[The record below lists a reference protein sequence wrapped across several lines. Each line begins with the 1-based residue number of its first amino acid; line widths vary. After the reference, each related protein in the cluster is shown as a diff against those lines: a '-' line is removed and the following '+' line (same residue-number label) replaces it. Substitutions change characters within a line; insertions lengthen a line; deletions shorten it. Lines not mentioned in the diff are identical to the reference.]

1 MSDPQHGPRRVI
13 VIDDNRAIHDD
24 FRKTLA
30 PCNDDA
36 GLDDLEAALFGDAP
50 ANTPAAMCF
59 DVSFADQGHVG
70 AAMVREAI
78 AAGRPYC
85 VAFVDMRMPPG
96 WDGVTTIK
104 HLWALDPEL
113 QCVICTA
120 YSDHSWEDILREL
133 GVNDRF
139 LLLRK
144 PFDAVEV
151 CQLACALSE
160 KWHLARRAHLKLEQL
175 RSMVDE
181 QTQALVESEARY
193 ALASSSANDGLWD
206 WNLVTGAVFY
216 AQRWNAQLG
225 LPDAAPTVATLARWE
240 SRVHPDDLPRFR
252 DAMQRLAGGVD
263 AHIEVEFRARHADG
277 QPRWMLCR
285 GALQRGSD
293 GRPRRAAGSQTDITH
308 RKVAEAQ
315 LRFAAEHDAL
325 TGLPNRAQITRLL
338 EGAMARRGS
347 LPHAR
352 LAVMFVDLDH
362 FKEINDS
369 LGHGVGDA
377 LLTAVAARLTASVA
391 RVDPD
396 DHFEGHVGRLG
407 GDEFVVVLE
416 RVAREEDV
424 ARVAA
429 RILRTVSEALEIDGH
444 LVHPS
449 LSVGIAL
456 SHPGYEHVSDLLRDA
471 DTALY
476 RAKSGGRGRY
486 HLFTDELHVAAVE
499 RWRLDQDLRE
509 AVSRQEFTLLYQP
522 VVSLATGEAVHVEA
536 LIRWDH
542 PTRGRVPPA
551 EFIPLAE
558 ETGLIN
564 AIGRWALQEACR
576 QARRWRDAGMEL
588 PIAVNV
594 ASRQFAQPSFFDE
607 VREALAA
614 AGLSPS
620 LLQIELTESATM
632 DRRAVATCARLA
644 ELGVEI
650 HLDDFGTGYSS
661 LSYLTRMPITALKV
675 DRSFVSRLLVDPMSA
690 AIVKTVVMLASSLGM
705 EVIAEGV
712 ECAEELE
719 VLLGMG
725 CPCGQGFLWSHPL
738 PPDEAFAYARS
749 RRLPLSVT
757 PGRALSSSRPSRLTR
772 LSQRLLRRPTN
783 PVFVPSPTRL

>member
-1 MSDPQHGPRRVI
+1 MSAPQQAPRRVL

-30 PCNDDA
+30 PGDDA
-36 GLDDLEAALFGDAP
+36 AELDDLEAALFGDAP
-50 ANTPAAMCF
+50 ATAPAAMRF
-59 DVSFADQGHVG
+59 DVAFADQGHVG

-78 AAGRPYC
+78 EAGQPYA

-206 WNLVTGAVFY
+206 WNLLTGAVFY

-225 LPDAAPTVATLARWE
+225 LADAAPTVAPLAHWE

-252 DAMQRLAGGVD
+252 DAMQRLADGVD
-263 AHIEVEFRARHADG
+263 AHIEVEFRACHADG

-293 GRPRRAAGSQTDITH
+293 GRPTRAAGSQTDITH

-338 EGAMARRGS
+338 EGALARRGS
-347 LPHAR
+347 LPEAR

-391 RVDPD
+391 RVDAD
-396 DHFEGHVGRLG
+396 ERFEGHVGRLG
-407 GDEFVVVLE
+407 GDEFVVVLDG
-416 RVAREEDV
+416 VAREEDA

-429 RILRTVSEALEIDGH
+429 RILRTVGEALMIDGH

-456 SHPGYEHVSDLLRDA
+456 SHPGYAQVSDLLRDA

-476 RAKSGGRGRY
+476 RAKASGRGRY
-486 HLFTDELHVAAVE
+486 HLFSDELHVAAVE

-509 AVSRQEFTLLYQP
+509 AVARQEFTLLYQP

-542 PTRGRVPPA
+542 PTRGRVPPT
-551 EFIPLAE
+551 EFIPMAE
-558 ETGLIN
+558 ETGLIT
-564 AIGRWALQEACR
+564 AIGRWVLQEACR

-588 PIAVNV
+588 SIAVNV
-594 ASRQFAQPSFFDE
+594 ASRQFAQPGFFDE
-607 VREALAA
+607 VREALTM
-614 AGLSPS
+614 AGVSPS

-632 DRRAVATCARLA
+632 DPRAVATCARLA

-705 EVIAEGV
+705 EVVAEGV

-725 CPCGQGFLWSHPL
+725 CPCGQGYHWARPL
-738 PPDEAFAYARS
+738 PPDEAFAYARAHRMALS
-749 RRLPLSVT
+749 LP
-757 PGRALSSSRPSRLTR
+757 PGRPLPSSRPSRLSR
-772 LSQRLLRRPTN
+772 LSQRMLRRPTN
-783 PVFVPSPTRL
+783 PVFVPAPKRI

>member
-1 MSDPQHGPRRVI
+1 MSDPRQVPRRVL

-30 PCNDDA
+30 PSDVDA

-50 ANTPAAMCF
+50 AVSPAAMRF
-59 DVSFADQGHVG
+59 DVAFADQGHVG

-78 AAGRPYC
+78 EAARPFS

-181 QTQALVESEARY
+181 QTQALAESEARY

-206 WNLVTGAVFY
+206 WNLSTGAVFY
-216 AQRWNAQLG
+216 APRWNAQLG

-240 SRVHPDDLPRFR
+240 ARVLPDDLPRFR

-263 AHIEVEFRARHADG
+263 AHVEVEFRARHADG

-285 GALQRGSD
+285 GALQRRDD
-293 GRPRRAAGSQTDITH
+293 GRPMRAAGSQTDITN

-338 EGAMARRGS
+338 EGALARRGS
-347 LPHAR
+347 RPDER

-377 LLTAVAARLTASVA
+377 LLTAVAARLSASVA
-391 RVDPD
+391 RTHPD
-396 DHFEGHVGRLG
+396 DRSDGHVGRLG

-416 RVAREEDV
+416 RVGDDDA
-424 ARVAA
+424 ARVAE
-429 RILRTVSEALEIDGH
+429 RILRTATEALEIDGH

-449 LSVGIAL
+449 LSIGIAL

-509 AVSRQEFTLLYQP
+509 AVARQEFTLLYQP

-542 PTRGRVPPA
+542 PTRGRVPPS

-558 ETGLIN
+558 ETGLITR
-564 AIGRWALQEACR
+564 IGRWVLQEACR
-576 QARRWRDAGMEL
+576 QARRWRDAGLEL
-588 PIAVNV
+588 PVAVNV
-594 ASRQFAQPSFFDE
+594 ASRQFAQPAFFDE
-607 VREALAA
+607 VREALGA
-614 AGLSPS
+614 AGVSPS

-632 DRRAVATCARLA
+632 DPRAVATCARLA

-705 EVIAEGV
+705 EVVAEGV

-725 CPCGQGFLWSHPL
+725 CPCGQGFHWSRPL
-738 PPDEAFAYARS
+738 PPDEAFAYAKAHRVPVS
-749 RRLPLSVT
+749 LP
-757 PGRALSSSRPSRLTR
+757 PGRALTSSRPSRLTR
-772 LSQRLLRRPTN
+772 LSQRMLRRPTN
-783 PVFVPSPTRL
+783 PVFAPSPTRF

>member
-1 MSDPQHGPRRVI
+1 MSDPGQTPRRVL

-30 PCNDDA
+30 PTEEVHA
-36 GLDDLEAALFGDAP
+36 LDELERALFGDAP
-50 ANTPAAMCF
+50 AAPGMTMRF
-59 DVSFADQGHVG
+59 DVAFAEQGAAG
-70 AAMVREAI
+70 AAMVREAVD
-78 AAGRPYC
+78 AGRPFS

-104 HLWALDPEL
+104 QLWAIDPEL

-120 YSDHSWEDILREL
+120 YSDHSWEEILREL

-144 PFDAVEV
+144 PFDAAEV

-160 KWHLARRAHLKLEQL
+160 KWRLARRAHLKLEQL

-181 QTQALVESEARY
+181 QTQALAESEARY

-206 WNLVTGAVFY
+206 WNLLTGSVFY
-216 AQRWNAQLG
+216 APRWNAQLG
-225 LPDAAPTVATLARWE
+225 LPDAAPTVASLAHWE
-240 SRVHPDDLPRFR
+240 TRIHPEDAAAFR
-252 DAMQRLAGGVD
+252 DAMGRLAGGVD
-263 AHIEVEFRARHADG
+263 ANIEVEFRVRHTDG
-277 QPRWMLCR
+277 QERWMLCR
-285 GALQRGSD
+285 GAMQRRAD
-293 GRPRRAAGSQTDITH
+293 GRPVRAAGSQTDITN

-325 TGLPNRAQITRLL
+325 TGLPNRAQITRRL
-338 EGAMARRGS
+338 EAAMAPRADG
-347 LPHAR
+347 AR
-352 LAVMFVDLDH
+352 ARFAVMFVDLDR

-377 LLTAVAARLTASVA
+377 LLTSVAARLRASVTRA
-391 RVDPD
+391 PD
-396 DHFEGHVGRLG
+396 EQFDGHVGRLG

-416 RVAREEDV
+416 GLGRDDDP

-429 RILRTVSEALEIDGH
+429 RILHNVTVPLELQGH

-449 LSVGIAL
+449 LSVGIAV
-456 SHPGYEHVSDLLRDA
+456 SHPGYAQVADLLRDA

-476 RAKSGGRGRY
+476 RAKTGGRGRF
-486 HLFTDELHVAAVE
+486 HVFTDALHVAAVA

-509 AVSRQEFTLLYQP
+509 AIARDEFTLLFQP

-542 PTRGRVPPA
+542 PTRGRVPPTD
-551 EFIPLAE
+551 FIPLAE
-558 ETGLIN
+558 ETGLIT

-576 QARRWRDAGMEL
+576 QARRWRDAGLEL

-594 ASRQFAQPSFFDE
+594 ASRQFAQPGFFDE
-607 VREALAA
+607 VREALNAA
-614 AGLSPS
+614 AVPPS
-620 LLQIELTESATM
+620 LLQIEVTEGAAM
-632 DRRAVATCARLA
+632 DPRGVATCAQLA

-675 DRSFVSRLLVDPMSA
+675 DRSFVTRLLSDPMSA
-690 AIVKTVVMLASSLGM
+690 AIVRTVVLLASSLGM
-705 EVIAEGV
+705 EVVAEGV

-719 VLLGMG
+719 ALLGMG
-725 CPCGQGFLWSHPL
+725 CPCGQGYFWSRPL
-738 PPDEAFAYARS
+738 PADEAFAYARTH
-749 RRLPLSVT
+749 RLAHSEPPARVAA
-757 PGRALSSSRPSRLTR
+757 PGRTARTQRLT
-772 LSQRLLRRPTN
+772 QRMLRRPTN
-783 PVFVPSPTRL
+783 PVFHMASTPP